1 MKEMFLLFSLV
12 GSLTIVSND
21 VVAKDNIDLE
31 DLKPQFETRHE
42 PDYTQPAPKI
52 ETDYERF
59 ENWVKER
66 SEADGFGLDYD
77 GENNAPMIIY
87 KESFE

>member
-1 MKEMFLLFSLV
+1 MREFFLLFSLV

-21 VVAKDNIDLE
+21 VAANDDIDIE
-31 DLKPQFETRHE
+31 DLKPQFETRDEHY
-42 PDYTQPAPKI
+42 YTHPAPKI

-77 GENNAPMIIY
+77 GENNAPIIIY
-87 KESFE
+87 KGSFE